1 MVISIGSQKG
11 GVGKTTTSLA
21 LAAGLAQKGKKVLL
35 IDVDYQANSSKVL
48 LPDYQKLDTQETV
61 YATILERKPLR
72 AHKTAIPNLEIVPS
86 HILVSNADL
95 TLITALDN
103 RAQRL
108 KIELEKIRGQW
119 DYVLID
125 CPPSIGW
132 LTLNAFTA
140 SDKIIVVV
148 SPGYFELDSIVQI
161 DKTVAKVKEEFN
173 PNLELLGMLFNLS
186 DNTNAT
192 TASLQLLRQA
202 YPNKVFR
209 TIIPRNTDIKEAQLS
224 KQDIFAFNSR
234 ANAAIAYQN
243 LMRELFNL

>member
-1 MVISIGSQKG
+1 MIISIGSQKG

-21 LAAGLAQKGKKVLL
+21 LAAGLEQNGKKVLL

-48 LPDYQKLDTQETV
+48 LPEYQKLDEQDTA
-61 YATILERKPLR
+61 YATVLERKPLTV
-72 AHKTAIPNLEIVPS
+72 HKTAISNLEIVFS
-86 HILVSNADL
+86 HILLSNADL
-95 TLITALDN
+95 TLITAFDN

-108 KIELEKIRGQW
+108 KIQLEKVRGMW
-119 DYVLID
+119 DYILID

-140 SDKIIVVV
+140 SDRIIVVV

-161 DKTVAKVKEEFN
+161 DKTIMKVKKEFN
-173 PNLELLGMLFNLS
+173 PTLELLGMLVNLS

-192 TASLQLLRQA
+192 TASLQLLRQT

-209 TIIPRNTDIKEAQLS
+209 TIIPRNTDLKEAQFS
-224 KQDIFAFNSR
+224 KKDIFTFNNK
-234 ANAAIAYQN
+234 ANAAIAYQK
-243 LMRELFNL
+243 LIKKLFDL

>member
-1 MVISIGSQKG
+1 MVITIGSHKG

-21 LAAGLAQKGKKVLL
+21 LAAGLAQKRQKVLL

-48 LPDYQKLDTQETV
+48 LPDYQKLDIQDTV
-61 YATILERKPLR
+61 YATVLERKPLTV
-72 AHKTAIPNLEIVPS
+72 HKTHIENLEIVPS
-86 HILVSNADL
+86 HILLSNADL

-108 KIELEKIRGQW
+108 KIQLEKVIGMW
-119 DYVLID
+119 DYILID

-161 DKTVAKVKEEFN
+161 DKTIMKVREEFN
-173 PNLELLGMLFNLS
+173 PALDLLGMLFNLS

-192 TASLQLLRQA
+192 TASLQLLRQT

-209 TIIPRNTDIKEAQLS
+209 PIIPRNTDIKEAQLS
-224 KQDIFAFNSR
+224 KKDMFIFNSK
-234 ANAAIAYQN
+234 ANALRSENKIAGGVVA
-243 LMRELFNL
+243 

>member
-1 MVISIGSQKG
+1 MIFSIGTQKG

-21 LAAGLAQKGKKVLL
+21 LSAGLARKGKKVLL
-35 IDVDYQANSSKVL
+35 IDIDYQANSSKVL
-48 LPDYQKLDTQETV
+48 LPEYQKLDIQDTICSTV
-61 YATILERKPLR
+61 LERKPFTVHR
-72 AHKTAIPNLEIVPS
+72 TSVENLEIVPS
-86 HILVSNADL
+86 HILLSNADL

-108 KIELEKIRGQW
+108 KIELDKVRNRW
-119 DYVLID
+119 DDIFID
-125 CPPSIGW
+125 CPPSLGW

-140 SDKIIVVV
+140 SDKIIIVVE
-148 SPGYFELDSIVQI
+148 PGYFELDSIVQI
-161 DKTVAKVKEEFN
+161 HKTIQKIKEEFN
-173 PNLELLGMLFNLS
+173 PALEVSGILFNKS

-209 TIIPRNTDIKEAQLS
+209 TIIPRNTDVKESQLS
-224 KQDIFAFNSR
+224 KRDIFSFNSK

-243 LMRELFNL
+243 LIKEVFDV